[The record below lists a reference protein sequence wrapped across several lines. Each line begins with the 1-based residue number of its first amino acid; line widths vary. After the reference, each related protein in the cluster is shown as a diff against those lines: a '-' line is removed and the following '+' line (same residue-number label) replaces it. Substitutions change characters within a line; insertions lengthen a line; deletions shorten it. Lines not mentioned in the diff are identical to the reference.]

1 MFPSTH
7 HLHPPFIPVLS
18 LCLTTAFLTLD
29 EVQFRQEFEFF
40 GDVQLE
46 VSEGWISI
54 QNKMLEILNCFTQ
67 PGAGGTK
74 HKNAGL
80 EG

>member
-7 HLHPPFIPVLS
+7 YLHPPFIPVLS
-18 LCLTTAFLTLD
+18 LCLTTPFLTLD

-54 QNKMLEILNCFTQ
+54 QNEMLEILNCFTQ
-67 PGAGGTK
+67 PGAGETNTRMQG
-74 HKNAGL
+74 
-80 EG
+80 